1 MKLKGEYVLREIAG
15 DTVLVPVDQT
25 ALEFN
30 GMITMN
36 PAGGFVWKA
45 VSEGKE
51 RDEILA
57 MMLEKYDVPADVAA
71 ADLDEFIGALRQA
84 NLIE

>member
-1 MKLKGEYVLREIAG
+1 MKLKGEFVLREIAG

-45 VSEGKE
+45 VTEGKD
-51 RDEILA
+51 RGEILQ
-57 MMLEKYDVPADVAA
+57 MMLDKYEVDEAVAA
-71 ADLDEFIGALRQA
+71 ADLDEFINNLRLA